1 MLDSLVRVTRR
12 VGDRHFVKHRAR
24 NYTSVGATARNGRR
38 ERGLRREPLR
48 PHEFLRLP
56 TDADTGRAEP
66 ARPLLP
72 AAASLL
78 AISSPLHSLFKVLCI
93 FPSRYLFAIG
103 LLLIFRFR
111 WNFPPTL
118 SCTRKQLDSLEAG
131 RSPCAWVRT
140 GLAPSVASHS
150 MEVVPGAS
158 AWRHSSRLQF
168 GRLPTPIF
176 KLSSSL
182 FTRRY

>member
-1 MLDSLVRVTRR
+1 MFQDGSGTGISSSIVHAFTPQSAPQHGTAVVQAACAASPSGRR
-12 VGDRHFVKHRAR
+12 VPA
-24 NYTSVGATARNGRR
+24 A
-38 ERGLRREPLR
+38 
-48 PHEFLRLP
+48 P

-66 ARPLLP
+66 AHPLLP

-78 AISSPLHSLFKVLCI
+78 AISSPLPSLFKVLFI

-103 LLLIFRFR
+103 LLLIFSFR
-111 WNFPPTL
+111 WNLPPTL

-131 RSPCAWVRT
+131 RSPHSWVRT
-140 GLAPSVASHS
+140 GLAPSLASHS
-150 MEVVPGAS
+150 MEVVPAAL

-168 GRLPTPIF
+168 GQLPRPIF
-176 KLSSSL
+176 KLSFSL